1 MAKVV
6 LQGGFMVQAIK
17 HGKPRSIENR
27 IPFYITT
34 NELSYFG
41 NDDVNVKRRV
51 RVFTTKS
58 LDSCETNVDRW
69 IKDNP
74 VDCIVW
80 CAEEI
85 ENVLTFRWPR
95 GGGVDATHPT
105 VFSNFSQKWEE
116 LLLQT
121 KFLPVG
127 SSLGHL
133 PMKTFFKSDL
143 PPWF

>member
-1 MAKVV
+1 MPKVV

-41 NDDVNVKRRV
+41 NDDVNLKRRV

-95 GGGVDATHPT
+95 GGGWMPPT
-105 VFSNFSQKWEE
+105 QQVFPIFLRNGKSFYCKLNFC
-116 LLLQT
+116 L
-121 KFLPVG
+121 
-127 SSLGHL
+127 
-133 PMKTFFKSDL
+133 
-143 PPWF
+143 